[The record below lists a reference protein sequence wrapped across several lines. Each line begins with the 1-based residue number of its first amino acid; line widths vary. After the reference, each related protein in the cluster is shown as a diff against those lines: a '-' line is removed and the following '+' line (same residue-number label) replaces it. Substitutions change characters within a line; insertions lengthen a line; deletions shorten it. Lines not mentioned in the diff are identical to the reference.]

1 MVILPKT
8 KQQQKNTRG
17 GRNPRRKGLSPFATI
32 FSGGP
37 NSLLVSGRVTGLD
50 FPKKNT
56 CFAKLY
62 PVQSRFI
69 HVPGYG
75 KSKFDTYV
83 LKRAS
88 NLRSYEEESLK
99 LEGKHRTSVRP
110 PWIKT
115 WVNRNESTRSR
126 FCLSS
131 HTSSIQG
138 ATHTSNM
145 CSFRPVKGGI

>member
-1 MVILPKT
+1 MVLLLKLNSNKKTQEGAETQEGKACLLLPPFF
-8 KQQQKNTRG
+8 RG
-17 GRNPRRKGLSPFATI
+17 PK
-32 FSGGP
+32 
-37 NSLLVSGRVTGLD
+37 LVVSFREGNRIG
-50 FPKKNT
+50 FPPKNT

-69 HVPGYG
+69 HVPGFG

-115 WVNRNESTRSR
+115 WVNRNESTTSS

-145 CSFRPVKGGI
+145 CSFSSVKGGN